1 MATPKWIKERK
12 LWRIAG
18 QKNGIR
24 KVFYS
29 STPGMRGKREVLEKY
44 DEWIEFG
51 GVSSITVEKCV
62 ELYLKDIEARLG
74 KRDSWTRVES
84 YARLYVLPTLGKCKM
99 NNLTLRDWQAVLNS
113 ARPQKRGLSS
123 LSHKTLGNLREV
135 LTGLHRFAYVNY
147 YCDEWRGSLYIPKG
161 HQKGER
167 EILQPDEIARLFEPS
182 SDWFA
187 GAFKVMLL
195 CGLRPGE
202 CLGIREEDIG
212 GSVLYIRRSV
222 NTHGAVTEGKNKNA
236 KRVIPLPPMA
246 KAIINEAI
254 ERNHEANF
262 GTSWVFCGFCGDVAT
277 QGTVRKH
284 WKRFKAE
291 RDLPG
296 TLYSLR
302 HTFVSIVSS
311 QTHLAE
317 GTIKELVGHSQSMDT
332 FGTYKHAVKG
342 ELQTAADVIDLT
354 FEAIRKKC
362 DKKCDIKNEKN
373 PASL

>member
-1 MATPKWIKERK
+1 MATAKWNKQKK
-12 LWRIAG
+12 LWII
-18 QKNGIR
+18 QSQNNGV
-24 KVFYS
+24 KKSFYS
-29 STPGMRGKREVLEKY
+29 STPGREGKKEVLEKY
-44 DEWIEFG
+44 EDWIEFG
-51 GVSSITVEKCV
+51 GIHSVTVEKCV

-74 KRDSWTRVES
+74 KRDTWTRVES
-84 YARLYVLPTLGKCKM
+84 YARLYVLPALGKAKM
-99 NNLTLRDWQAVLNS
+99 NNLTLRDWQAVLNE
-113 ARPQKRGLSS
+113 ARPQKRGHVC

-135 LTGLHRFAYVNY
+135 LTGLHRFAYINY
-147 YCDEWRGSLYIPKG
+147 YCDEWRGSLYIPQG

-182 SDWFA
+182 ELWYHP
-187 GAFKVMLL
+187 AFCVMLL

-222 NTHGAVTEGKNKNA
+222 NTHGTVTEGKNKNA

-246 KAIINEAI
+246 QAIISETI
-254 ERNHEANF
+254 ERNHKANF
-262 GTSWVFCGFCGDVAT
+262 GTPWVFCGYCGEIANQCT
-277 QGTVRKH
+277 MRKH
-284 WKRFKAE
+284 WNRLKAE
-291 RDLPG
+291 RDLVGSP
-296 TLYSLR
+296 YSLR

-342 ELQTAADVIDLT
+342 ELERAADVINLT
-354 FEAIRKKC
+354 FERLKAEG
-362 DKKCDIKNEKN
+362 NT
-373 PASL
+373 